1 MAAEASIRDT
11 DPEEDIS
18 KANLLTVDSGDVNLS
33 NLSVADKRILV
44 DRIMKTMKD
53 DNEQFLRR
61 IKDRIKRVDLELPKV
76 EVRFEHLSVEADALV
91 GSRAGILGC
100 LNFSVSKKRVNK
112 ILTDASGILKPSRM
126 CLLLGPPGSGKTTLL
141 LALAGKLDKNLK
153 VTGKITY
160 CGCEFKDFVPQRT
173 GAYVSQHD
181 IHVTEMTV
189 RETFDFS
196 AQCLGTG
203 NRSDI
208 LSELTKR
215 ERDAGIIVDA
225 EIDALMKLL
234 AVEGQKL
241 NLGTDYIL
249 KALGLDG
256 CADVIIG
263 DEMRRGVS
271 GGEKKRVTVDY

>member
-153 VTGKITY
+153 TFNIVTHKKAGLR
-160 CGCEFKDFVPQRT
+160 PQRT